1 MVVGLE
7 KVVFKEECLSDSTP
21 KLKTNMVKIKNVR
34 RFPNVRRTDENMKMF
49 EIRNMATEAGISGH
63 TIAKTKNDLIQ
74 FILNSKESKK
84 KCRIIIHLFLA
95 RDRKMNY

>member
-1 MVVGLE
+1 M
-7 KVVFKEECLSDSTP
+7 S
-21 KLKTNMVKIKNVR
+21 KLKTNMVKIKNGR
-34 RFPNVRRTDENMKMF
+34 RFPNVRRFPSVRRTDESMKMF

-84 KCRIIIHLFLA
+84 SAESLYTFFWREIEK
-95 RDRKMNY
+95 

>member
-1 MVVGLE
+1 
-7 KVVFKEECLSDSTP
+7 
-21 KLKTNMVKIKNVR
+21 MVKIKNGR
-34 RFPNVRRTDENMKMF
+34 RFPNVRRTDESMKMF

-84 KCRIIIHLFLA
+84 STESLYTFFWREIENKFE
-95 RDRKMNY
+95 K

>member
-1 MVVGLE
+1 
-7 KVVFKEECLSDSTP
+7 
-21 KLKTNMVKIKNVR
+21 
-34 RFPNVRRTDENMKMF
+34 MKMF

-84 KCRIIIHLFLA
+84 SAESLYTFFWREIEK
-95 RDRKMNY
+95 

>member
-1 MVVGLE
+1 
-7 KVVFKEECLSDSTP
+7 
-21 KLKTNMVKIKNVR
+21 
-34 RFPNVRRTDENMKMF
+34 MKMF

-84 KCRIIIHLFLA
+84 SAESLYTFFGER
-95 RDRKMNY
+95 

>member
-7 KVVFKEECLSDSTP
+7 KVVFKEECLSD
-21 KLKTNMVKIKNVR
+21 
-34 RFPNVRRTDENMKMF
+34 VRRTDESMKMF

-84 KCRIIIHLFLA
+84 SAESLYTFFWREIEK
-95 RDRKMNY
+95 

>member
-1 MVVGLE
+1 M
-7 KVVFKEECLSDSTP
+7 S
-21 KLKTNMVKIKNVR
+21 KLKTNMVKIKNGR
-34 RFPNVRRTDENMKMF
+34 RFPNVRRFLSVRRTDESMKMF

-84 KCRIIIHLFLA
+84 SAESLYTFFGER
-95 RDRKMNY
+95 

>member
-1 MVVGLE
+1 
-7 KVVFKEECLSDSTP
+7 
-21 KLKTNMVKIKNVR
+21 MVKIKNVR
-34 RFPNVRRTDENMKMF
+34 RFPNVRRTDESIKMF

-84 KCRIIIHLFLA
+84 SAESLYTFFGERWKNELLNSLKKINL
-95 RDRKMNY
+95 KNN